1 LNIEKTISLTPLGV
15 LNTVLAENNVI
26 TTTNKTEAVS
36 AVIGL
41 INNGIV
47 SVDQVRAKKASPVAS
62 VGIPDDVRKQ
72 IIEAQTQVTNALAQV
87 EAIRKVADANLD
99 RALSQ
104 STQIDKQFSDLATR
118 LNAKVDAVETPDAK
132 LIADTIRT
140 EVSKLFDSF
149 RASSPKEVVAKVAQS
164 IPKVKRKPVRDVF
177 AGQQLS
183 YDFEGEHVD
192 FSGLEVEVWD
202 DPNAPELVAD
212 YVFNPRNLH
221 QALCALDDS
230 LPDNVWLAGERST
243 GKTEFVNQIAN
254 RLGRRLFRVNFDEAM
269 ERAEFIGA
277 DKIKANAKGVNECV
291 FVEGVIAKAIQH
303 AGAII
308 LLDELGFARAQSIAT
323 LHAPTER
330 SPHRSIVI
338 ADSGLRIP
346 VASHVAFFC
355 ADNSNGYGD
364 QSGNFAGVRDQ
375 NTAFIDR
382 FSYTLEFNYLP
393 QAEETAL
400 ISKRTGLPVDATEVL
415 VKFANV
421 AREKA
426 RAGILTQPPSL
437 RSLFAWA
444 RAITKGVPVGLAFNS
459 AVVNKYPADCE
470 AELRGIYSATIDVN
484 NLKSYL
490 SKGV

>member
-1 LNIEKTISLTPLGV
+1 MNIEKTISLTPLGV

-26 TTTNKTEAVS
+26 TTTNKADAVS
-36 AVIGL
+36 AVISL

-47 SVDQVRAKKASPVAS
+47 TVDQVRAKKASPVAS

-72 IIEAQTQVTNALAQV
+72 IIDAQAQVNNALAQV

-99 RALSQ
+99 RALNQ
-104 STQIDKQFSDLATR
+104 SVLIDKQFGDLATR

-183 YDFEGEHVD
+183 YTFEGEHVD

-212 YVFNPRNLH
+212 YVFDPKHLH

-230 LPDNVWLAGERST
+230 LPDNVWLAGERGT
-243 GKTEFVNQIAN
+243 GKTEFVTQIAN
-254 RLGRRLFRVNFDEAM
+254 RLGRRLFKVNFDEAT

-303 AGAII
+303 TGAIV
-308 LLDELGFARAQSIAT
+308 LLDELGFARAQSLAS
-323 LHAPTER
+323 LHAILEK
-330 SPHRSIVI
+330 SVHRAITIS
-338 ADSGLRIP
+338 DTGLRIP

-393 QAEETAL
+393 QAEEVAL
-400 ISKRTGLPVDATEVL
+400 IAKRTGLQVDATEVL

-437 RSLFAWA
+437 RQLFAWA
-444 RAITKGVPVGLAFNS
+444 RAITKGIPVGVAFNNAIVKKFPS
-459 AVVNKYPADCE
+459 DCE